1 MCDRSEDRF
10 VTAPPTV
17 PLAAVPPPPAAPA
30 PAEARAAAPA
40 IVLPAPTPAADAE
53 LRRRAAAEERLRMAQ
68 QAGGVGSFE
77 WFPDS
82 GKLLVSA
89 TYRRLWGLAD
99 EQEVTAELLL
109 GLVDERD
116 RGQVGQY
123 KLERVDNPLEYA
135 EYRVRRADDGRLRWL
150 ARQGEVLPGATP
162 GSRRYVGVCFDVT
175 ERKQMEQ
182 ALRASEDR
190 LAAIF
195 GQAAVGM
202 AELDLE
208 GNYRRVNEALCRM
221 LGRGAEQL
229 LELNMDDLIHPDE
242 RAGNRVL
249 LARLVERGEP
259 FTLEKRYRKPDQSW
273 VWISSSISRL
283 DDEQGRPL
291 ALIAVKTDI
300 SERRRIEQAWRE
312 LSGTLELRV
321 AREVAERNKAEE
333 LLRQAQKME
342 AVGQLT
348 GGVAHDFNNV
358 LQIIYGNLQ
367 LLQQDGADP
376 RSAQRLETAIGAVER
391 GAKLSSQ
398 LLAFARRQPLRPQVV
413 DLGRLAVDMEG
424 LLRRALGEA
433 VALEWRLAP
442 HLWST
447 LVDPGQMESVILNLA
462 INARDAMDGSG
473 RLRVRLANVEL
484 DASFVGQLPEL
495 PPGQY
500 VRLTVSDTGCGMS
513 AEVMRRAFEPFFT
526 TKPLGEGS
534 GLGLSMAYGFVKQSH
549 GHIKLDSRPGRGSR
563 VRIYLPRSEQAAPR
577 LALPAAAEPVAG
589 GSETV
594 LVVEDDAAVRATV
607 VDMLAAL
614 GYRVLQAGSGDQAWL
629 MLQAGARVEL
639 LFTDVVMPGALRSPE
654 LARLA
659 RSVLPDIA
667 VLFTSGYPRGGIVHG
682 GRLDAGLELLSKPY
696 RREDLARKVGQM
708 LAGRRAELS
717 LRAGA
722 MATAPLPPAVPT
734 EPAESGGR
742 AESTEPTEPT
752 GPAAPAAPAG
762 VAAAAIAAA
771 PRPLRVLVVEDN
783 ADSRQM
789 VCEVVEQL
797 GHTVSA
803 AADAEAA
810 WASLAGR
817 EIDVL
822 FTDVS
827 LPGMSGV
834 SLARQLL
841 RRSPAT
847 RVVFASGYGLESLE
861 GLGFPAVFLR
871 KPYEFG
877 ELQMALEGAG

>member
-1 MCDRSEDRF
+1 
-10 VTAPPTV
+10 
-17 PLAAVPPPPAAPA
+17 
-30 PAEARAAAPA
+30 
-40 IVLPAPTPAADAE
+40 
-53 LRRRAAAEERLRMAQ
+53 
-68 QAGGVGSFE
+68 
-77 WFPDS
+77 
-82 GKLLVSA
+82 
-89 TYRRLWGLAD
+89 
-99 EQEVTAELLL
+99 
-109 GLVDERD
+109 
-116 RGQVGQY
+116 
-123 KLERVDNPLEYA
+123 
-135 EYRVRRADDGRLRWL
+135 
-150 ARQGEVLPGATP
+150 
-162 GSRRYVGVCFDVT
+162 
-175 ERKQMEQ
+175 
-182 ALRASEDR
+182 
-190 LAAIF
+190 
-195 GQAAVGM
+195 
-202 AELDLE
+202 
-208 GNYRRVNEALCRM
+208 
-221 LGRGAEQL
+221 
-229 LELNMDDLIHPDE
+229 
-242 RAGNRVL
+242 
-249 LARLVERGEP
+249 
-259 FTLEKRYRKPDQSW
+259 
-273 VWISSSISRL
+273 
-283 DDEQGRPL
+283 
-291 ALIAVKTDI
+291 
-300 SERRRIEQAWRE
+300 
-312 LSGTLELRV
+312 
-321 AREVAERNKAEE
+321 
-333 LLRQAQKME
+333 
-342 AVGQLT
+342 
-348 GGVAHDFNNV
+348 
-358 LQIIYGNLQ
+358 
-367 LLQQDGADP
+367 
-376 RSAQRLETAIGAVER
+376 
-391 GAKLSSQ
+391 
-398 LLAFARRQPLRPQVV
+398 
-413 DLGRLAVDMEG
+413 
-424 LLRRALGEA
+424 
-433 VALEWRLAP
+433 
-442 HLWST
+442 
-447 LVDPGQMESVILNLA
+447 
-462 INARDAMDGSG
+462 
-473 RLRVRLANVEL
+473 
-484 DASFVGQLPEL
+484 
-495 PPGQY
+495 
-500 VRLTVSDTGCGMS
+500 
-513 AEVMRRAFEPFFT
+513 
-526 TKPLGEGS
+526 
-534 GLGLSMAYGFVKQSH
+534 
-549 GHIKLDSRPGRGSR
+549 
-563 VRIYLPRSEQAAPR
+563 
-577 LALPAAAEPVAG
+577 
-589 GSETV
+589 
-594 LVVEDDAAVRATV
+594 
-607 VDMLAAL
+607 MLAAL

>member
-1 MCDRSEDRF
+1 M
-10 VTAPPTV
+10 TAPPNV
-17 PLAAVPPPPAAPA
+17 PPAAVPPPPAAPA
-30 PAEARAAAPA
+30 QAEAEARAAAPA
-40 IVLPAPTPAADAE
+40 VAAPAIVPPAPPPAADAE

-135 EYRVRRADDGRLRWL
+135 EYRVRRADDGALRWL

-202 AELDLE
+202 AELDLD

-229 LELNMDDLIHPDE
+229 LALNMDDLIHPDE

-259 FTLEKRYRKPDQSW
+259 FTLEKRYRRPDQSW

-442 HLWST
+442 GLWNT

-462 INARDAMDGSG
+462 INARDAMGGSG

-577 LALPAAAEPVAG
+577 LAAAAAEPVAG

-594 LVVEDDAAVRATV
+594 LVVEDDAALRATV
-607 VDMLAAL
+607 VDMLVAL

-629 MLQAGARVEL
+629 LLQAGARVEL

-667 VLFTSGYPRGGIVHG
+667 VLFTSGYPQGGIVHG

-696 RREDLARKVGQM
+696 RREATWRARWGRCWP
-708 LAGRRAELS
+708 AGAPSWPCAPARWPPRRCCRPGRRSSPSRPGGQSRLS
-717 LRAGA
+717 RPNRPSRVGRPGRPRRPTPPPRA
-722 MATAPLPPAVPT
+722 
-734 EPAESGGR
+734 
-742 AESTEPTEPT
+742 
-752 GPAAPAAPAG
+752 
-762 VAAAAIAAA
+762 
-771 PRPLRVLVVEDN
+771 
-783 ADSRQM
+783 
-789 VCEVVEQL
+789 
-797 GHTVSA
+797 
-803 AADAEAA
+803 
-810 WASLAGR
+810 
-817 EIDVL
+817 
-822 FTDVS
+822 
-827 LPGMSGV
+827 
-834 SLARQLL
+834 
-841 RRSPAT
+841 
-847 RVVFASGYGLESLE
+847 
-861 GLGFPAVFLR
+861 
-871 KPYEFG
+871 
-877 ELQMALEGAG
+877 

>member
-1 MCDRSEDRF
+1 
-10 VTAPPTV
+10 
-17 PLAAVPPPPAAPA
+17 
-30 PAEARAAAPA
+30 
-40 IVLPAPTPAADAE
+40 
-53 LRRRAAAEERLRMAQ
+53 MAQ

-116 RGQVGQY
+116 RELLGPH
-123 KLERVDNPLEYA
+123 KLARVDNPLEYA
-135 EYRVRRADDGRLRWL
+135 EYRVRRPDDGRLRWL

-202 AELDLE
+202 AELDLD

-273 VWISSSISRL
+273 VWLSSSISRL

-442 HLWST
+442 DLWNT

-577 LALPAAAEPVAG
+577 LAAPAAAEPVAG

-607 VDMLAAL
+607 VDMLVAL

-629 MLQAGARVEL
+629 LLQAGARVEL

-667 VLFTSGYPRGGIVHG
+667 VLFTSGYPQGGIVHG

-708 LAGRRAELS
+708 LAGRRAELA
-717 LRAGA
+717 LRA
-722 MATAPLPPAVPT
+722 APPPAAAV
-734 EPAESGGR
+734 AALG
-742 AESTEPTEPT
+742 
-752 GPAAPAAPAG
+752 AAPAR
-762 VAAAAIAAA
+762 
-771 PRPLRVLVVEDN
+771 RPLRVLVVEDN

-797 GHTVSA
+797 GHTVGA

-810 WASLAGR
+810 WAWLAGR

-827 LPGMSGV
+827 LPGMSGIG
-834 SLARQLL
+834 LARQLL

-877 ELQMALEGAG
+877 DLQAALEGAG

>member
-1 MCDRSEDRF
+1 M
-10 VTAPPTV
+10 TAPPNV
-17 PLAAVPPPPAAPA
+17 PLAAAPPPPAGP
-30 PAEARAAAPA
+30 EAAVRAAAPA
-40 IVLPAPTPAADAE
+40 MPGEVE
-53 LRRRAAAEERLRMAQ
+53 LRRRAADERLRMAQ

-99 EQEVTAELLL
+99 EQEVNTELLL
-109 GLVDERD
+109 GMVDERD
-116 RGQVGQY
+116 RAQLGQH

-135 EYRVRRADDGRLRWL
+135 EYRVRRADDGQLRWL

-162 GSRRYVGVCFDVT
+162 GSLRYVGVCFDVT

-195 GQAAVGM
+195 GQASVGM
-202 AELDLE
+202 AELDLG

-229 LELNMDDLIHPDE
+229 LGLNMDDLIHADD

-249 LARLVERGEP
+249 LARLVEQGEP
-259 FTLEKRYRKPDQSW
+259 FTLEKRYRRPDQSW
-273 VWISSSISRL
+273 VWISSSVSRL

-367 LLQQDGADP
+367 LLHQDGADP
-376 RSAQRLETAIGAVER
+376 RSTQRLETAIAAVER

-413 DLGRLAVDMEG
+413 DLGHLAVDMEG
-424 LLRRALGEA
+424 LLHRALGEA
-433 VALEWRLAP
+433 IGLEWRLADG
-442 HLWST
+442 LWNT

-462 INARDAMDGSG
+462 INARDAMAGNG
-473 RLRVRLANVEL
+473 RLRIGLANVEL

-495 PPGQY
+495 PVGQY

-534 GLGLSMAYGFVKQSH
+534 GLGLSMAYGFVKQSR
-549 GHIKLDSRPGRGSR
+549 GHIKLDSRAGRGSR
-563 VRIYLPRSEQAAPR
+563 VRIYLPRSEQLLRYEAAAPVD
-577 LALPAAAEPVAG
+577 PVLG

-594 LVVEDDAAVRATV
+594 LVVEDDAGVRATV
-607 VDMLAAL
+607 VDMLVEL
-614 GYRVLQAGSGDQAWL
+614 GYRVLQASSGDQAWRL
-629 MLQAGARVEL
+629 LQAGARVEL

-654 LARLA
+654 LAQLA

-667 VLFTSGYPRGGIVHG
+667 VLFTSGYPQGGIVHG

-708 LAGRRAELS
+708 LAERRARPQLESAAVAELEAE
-717 LRAGA
+717 LDADGDGEAQVR
-722 MATAPLPPAVPT
+722 PASAALS
-734 EPAESGGR
+734 AERPSR
-742 AESTEPTEPT
+742 V
-752 GPAAPAAPAG
+752 APAASAAPTSAAGAPAG
-762 VAAAAIAAA
+762 
-771 PRPLRVLVVEDN
+771 PERRPLNVLVVEDN
-783 ADSRQM
+783 ADARQM
-789 VCEVVEQL
+789 VCEVLAQL
-797 GHTVSA
+797 GHTVSE
-803 AADAEAA
+803 AADGEAA
-810 WASLAGR
+810 WASLAER

-827 LPGMSGV
+827 LPGMSGI
-834 SLARQLL
+834 SLARQVL

-847 RVVFASGYGLESLE
+847 RVVLASGYGLDSLDS
-861 GLGFPAVFLR
+861 LGFPAVFLR

-877 ELQMALEGAG
+877 DLQGALEGA